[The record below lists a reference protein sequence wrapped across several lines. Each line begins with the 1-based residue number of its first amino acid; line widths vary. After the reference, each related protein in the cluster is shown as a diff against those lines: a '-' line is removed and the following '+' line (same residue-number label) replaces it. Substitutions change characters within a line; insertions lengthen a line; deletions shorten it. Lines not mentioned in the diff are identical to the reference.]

1 MEKLTEA
8 GKLYLYDY
16 QILTEARK
24 EVERYLNAVVEEVY
38 NIISKEIDDL
48 SSSGL
53 KIHLWE
59 NQSSK
64 GHMSLQFICLN
75 NDCIF
80 RKGKADIHIIYKD
93 IRNTDLLSPVS
104 SKISTWSP
112 TVASKSES
120 ILRKLSIE
128 KYREDIY
135 EPKIIELDLNSSTQA
150 ADEIAREILNRC
162 NMLVSLIQSLN
173 E

>member
-1 MEKLTEA
+1 M
-8 GKLYLYDY
+8 
-16 QILTEARK
+16 
-24 EVERYLNAVVEEVY
+24 
-38 NIISKEIDDL
+38 
-48 SSSGL
+48 
-53 KIHLWE
+53 
-59 NQSSK
+59 
-64 GHMSLQFICLN
+64 
-75 NDCIF
+75 
-80 RKGKADIHIIYKD
+80 
-93 IRNTDLLSPVS
+93 SPVS